1 MEVAQ
6 IATTSQCRTETLF
19 YISQLSLMNKKGTH
33 THTLGALMQREQRD
47 KVMESRN
54 IIKSEAFHPFCSKA
68 EENRLV
74 VGGADAHS
82 NPG

>member
-1 MEVAQ
+1 M
-6 IATTSQCRTETLF
+6 ATTSQCRTETLF
-19 YISQLSLMNKKGTH
+19 YTLQLGLMNTKAHTH
-33 THTLGALMQREQRD
+33 THMPGALMQRERKD

-54 IIKSEAFHPFCSKA
+54 IIKSELFHPFYSKA

-74 VGGADAHS
+74 AGGADAHS

>member
-1 MEVAQ
+1 
-6 IATTSQCRTETLF
+6 
-19 YISQLSLMNKKGTH
+19 MNKKGTH

-82 NPG
+82 NPGWKDMVFSLLKKKNCFYKVTWVYK